1 MEYVAFEELVAK
13 VKKENPILFELDHD
27 EMPDEKSLEMF
38 QIENNIKLPR
48 KYSDFL
54 MGFGGGY
61 FGYTNIYSIDRKSE
75 FYIMSNQGY
84 VPDNYLAIAD
94 NGCGDCYVLLK
105 NSDCIE
111 KIYLLE
117 HESGKLYE
125 VARDILEFFVKYGLR
140 KEL

>member
-1 MEYVAFEELVAK
+1 MEYVAFEEFVEK
-13 VKKENPILFELDHD
+13 MKKEKPILFELDHD
-27 EMPDEKSLEMF
+27 EIPDEKSVKMF
-38 QIENNIKLPR
+38 QKENNIKLPR
-48 KYSDFL
+48 KYCD
-54 MGFGGGY
+54 
-61 FGYTNIYSIDRKSE
+61 
-75 FYIMSNQGY
+75 FYIMSNQSC

-125 VARDILEFFVKYGLR
+125 VAYDILEFLVKYGLR

>member
-1 MEYVAFEELVAK
+1 MEYVVFEELVEK

-27 EMPDEKSLEMF
+27 EIPDEKSLEMF
-38 QIENNIKLPR
+38 QKENNIKLPR
-48 KYSDFL
+48 KYCDFL

-75 FYIMSNQGY
+75 FYIMSNQSY
-84 VPDNYLAIAD
+84 VQNNYLAIAD

-117 HESGKLYE
+117 HDSGKLYE
-125 VARDILEFFVKYGLR
+125 VAHDILEFLVKYGLR